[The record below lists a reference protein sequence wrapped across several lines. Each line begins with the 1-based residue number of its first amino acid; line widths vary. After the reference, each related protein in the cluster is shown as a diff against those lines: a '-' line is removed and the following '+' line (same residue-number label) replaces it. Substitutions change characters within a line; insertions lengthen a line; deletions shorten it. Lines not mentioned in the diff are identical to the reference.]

1 MDRTSITGLA
11 TQLLESALC
20 GCIASRVLLKG
31 WGRAPKC
38 LLEPVWG
45 CWSRFGVLEF
55 AAVQHRQGQG
65 GFMSCL
71 SPACAAAGQSL
82 PALGPCRVGMEV
94 RRALCLGTRRKPWE
108 SLALLP
114 CPPAK
119 PSALLAVSLGAE
131 RSCRLAP
138 VHLEEHPATVGPM
151 CQHSQGLGSRSI
163 VPWGSRCL
171 MSWLCRC
178 PARAQILLCLSRDA
192 GGCCC
197 MRSRRPSAALQG
209 RVHGVGRAPH
219 SLPGFGNRPDQFPRA
234 LASSTDLTAACQ
246 PHAALSF
253 GQELPAR
260 LDYRRP
266 KHPLVLCCWP
276 QPLCPAEGTSTRAAP
291 ALSKLGKENRSG
303 G

>member
-45 CWSRFGVLEF
+45 CWSRFEVLEF

-151 CQHSQGLGSRSI
+151 CQHSQGLGSRRI

-171 MSWLCRC
+171 VSWLCRC
-178 PARAQILLCLSRDA
+178 PARAQILLCLSRMPVAAAARGAA
-192 GGCCC
+192 GPALLCRAGCTEWAGLLTACLALGTGLTSSPGPWPAALTSQRPVSR
-197 MRSRRPSAALQG
+197 MQPYLLARSCLQGLITSGQSTRWCSAAGPSHSALQ
-209 RVHGVGRAPH
+209 RERA
-219 SLPGFGNRPDQFPRA
+219 
-234 LASSTDLTAACQ
+234 
-246 PHAALSF
+246 
-253 GQELPAR
+253 QELP
-260 LDYRRP
+260 
-266 KHPLVLCCWP
+266 
-276 QPLCPAEGTSTRAAP
+276 
-291 ALSKLGKENRSG
+291 
-303 G
+303 